1 VVNYQNQTKKYN
13 MRKKEYFDVSR
24 IISIYFKSETPSTNF
39 YWVESEPI
47 KKFFGL
53 INTGRF
59 TEAGWC
65 DNRDWKDGVIYTED
79 EIRGYGYK
87 VYSTDE
93 RINDR
98 ICCKAYVKVN
108 LTHDNLIERFFE
120 SDDDAEGWIRSL
132 KEKSAKTFEV
142 VTYK

>member
-1 VVNYQNQTKKYN
+1 
-13 MRKKEYFDVSR
+13 MRTKEYFDVSR
-24 IISIYFKSETPSTNF
+24 IISVYFRSETPCRYF

-65 DNRDWKDGVIYTED
+65 DNRDWKDGIIYTED
-79 EIRGYGYK
+79 EIRSYGYK
-87 VYSTDE
+87 IYSTDE
-93 RINDR
+93 RIKDR
-98 ICCKAYVKVN
+98 ICHKAYVKVY
-108 LTHDNLIERFFE
+108 LTHENQIEQSFE
-120 SDDDAEGWIRSL
+120 TDADAEAWIQSL
-132 KEKSAKTFEV
+132 KERSGKTFEI